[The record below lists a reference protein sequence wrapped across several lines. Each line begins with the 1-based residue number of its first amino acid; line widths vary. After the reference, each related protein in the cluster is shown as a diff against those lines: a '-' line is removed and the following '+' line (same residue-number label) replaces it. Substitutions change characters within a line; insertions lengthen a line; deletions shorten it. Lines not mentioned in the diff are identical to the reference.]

1 MDHTVDQKTNLNKS
15 ETTNNHRNHILRPQ
29 KNPTRTRKLLAKCP
43 NIWKLN
49 NILPIIHRSKKK
61 PIGPKPNNTNYF

>member
-29 KNPTRTRKLLAKCP
+29 KNPTRTRKLLGKCP

-49 NILPIIHRSKKK
+49 NILPNNPQIKEETHR
-61 PIGPKPNNTNYF
+61 PKTK